1 MDIRRGVRIATL
13 LSVVLLAFFVMGR
26 WMGSYDALKPLDWS
40 QNYAASLWQPLQDQR
55 LQLGDLAPAAGEGRL
70 WLISADDQPL
80 LVSRHHLRSD
90 GQSWRLQAVVGLELA
105 QLDSLVQAQAWQPG
119 MRDLPLD
126 AALGMPLAQQ
136 PILRLSM
143 IPEQPVELRYVQGS
157 WGNPDMRLELGE
169 GDQAWVYAK
178 QGLVVAVSGEDAHS
192 MMFGLREEP

>member
-40 QNYAASLWQPLQDQR
+40 QNYADSLWQPLQDQR

-143 IPEQPVELRYVQGS
+143 IPEQPVDLRYVQGS

>member
-40 QNYAASLWQPLQDQR
+40 QNYADSLWQPLQDQR

>member
-40 QNYAASLWQPLQDQR
+40 QNYADSLWQPLQDQR

-169 GDQAWVYAK
+169 GDQAWVYAR

>member
-40 QNYAASLWQPLQDQR
+40 QNYADSLWQPLQDQR

-178 QGLVVAVSGEDAHS
+178 QGLVVAASGEDAHS

>member
-40 QNYAASLWQPLQDQR
+40 QNYADSLWQPLQDQR

-80 LVSRHHLRSD
+80 LVSRHQLRSD

>member
-1 MDIRRGVRIATL
+1 M
-13 LSVVLLAFFVMGR
+13 
-26 WMGSYDALKPLDWS
+26 
-40 QNYAASLWQPLQDQR
+40 
-55 LQLGDLAPAAGEGRL
+55 
-70 WLISADDQPL
+70 
-80 LVSRHHLRSD
+80 
-90 GQSWRLQAVVGLELA
+90 
-105 QLDSLVQAQAWQPG
+105 QAQAWQPG